1 MATDMMMWIIIGLLF
16 LLAYAGLILPVL
28 PDYPLVLAGFVVYHF
43 FVNDQELGWFF
54 WTISILIAIVLFL
67 IDYFASS
74 VAVKTKGGS
83 KWGILA
89 AFAGVLIFPFF
100 LGPLGIVV
108 GPFVMVVM
116 VEYAQKK
123 SLNEALE
130 IGYSTLIGFLGGVF
144 VKFLVITGIICWFL
158 ILIAI

>member
-1 MATDMMMWIIIGLLF
+1 MSIDTLIWILIGLLF

-28 PDYPLVLAGFVVYHF
+28 PDYPLAIAGFAVYHF
-43 FVNDQELGWFF
+43 FIDNQELGWFF
-54 WTISILIAIVLFL
+54 WIISVIIAIVLFL

-74 VAVKTKGGS
+74 IAVKTQGGS

-89 AFAGVLIFPFF
+89 AFAGVVIFPFF

-116 VEYAQKK
+116 IEYAQKK

-144 VKFLVITGIICWFL
+144 VKFLILTGMICWFV
-158 ILIAI
+158 ILITF